1 MSPLYLATYSEAEPV
16 PPRITGRAV
25 HEERARLIPGSE
37 ACLAAA
43 MSGSRSR
50 ESQYERAGDALSI
63 RIDLA
68 DGGRVGPGK
77 IAVLEEIARTGSIS
91 AAGRALGMSYRR
103 TWMLVEELNLA
114 LGKPVV
120 ETVAGGAGGGGSRLT
135 EAGEAVVACYRA
147 IEAESAVV
155 AGKHLKTLSRVFDR
169 K

>member
-1 MSPLYLATYSEAEPV
+1 MIS
-16 PPRITGRAV
+16 GF
-25 HEERARLIPGSE
+25 E
-37 ACLAAA
+37 ACLPPA
-43 MSGSRSR
+43 MAGSRSK
-50 ESQYERAGDALSI
+50 ESRGTRTADALSI

-103 TWMLVEELNLA
+103 TWMLVEDLNLA

-120 ETVAGGAGGGGSRLT
+120 ETIAGGAGGGGSRLT

-147 IEAESAVV
+147 IEAESTVV
-155 AGKHLKTLSRVFDR
+155 AGRHLKALNRVFGR

>member
-1 MSPLYLATYSEAEPV
+1 MA
-16 PPRITGRAV
+16 
-25 HEERARLIPGSE
+25 
-37 ACLAAA
+37 
-43 MSGSRSR
+43 GSRSK
-50 ESQYERAGDALSI
+50 ESRGTRTADALSI

-103 TWMLVEELNLA
+103 TWMLVEDLNLA

-120 ETVAGGAGGGGSRLT
+120 ETIAGGAGGGGSRLT

-147 IEAESAVV
+147 IEAESTVV
-155 AGKHLKTLSRVFDR
+155 AGRHLKALNRVFGR